1 MLKKQKNFALGVLT
15 FLCGVFFLQLMGIV
29 IKFIGS
35 SYPSIQL
42 SLYRNI
48 FGLIPILLFFYF
60 SKNTHKYDLIKRIP
74 KLWVSI
80 LRGFFMAFAQFCFFT
95 SLIFLKFATAT
106 SLTLLTPFIVAIFSI
121 PILGTKID
129 FWKWIAI
136 IIGFSG
142 AIVIISPSNE
152 IFITYA
158 LLPLG
163 ASFGYGMNLVL
174 VRLFPKDIPTII
186 IQWHSQISSI
196 FFSLLFLL
204 LTFQYVEILNFQDLI
219 LVFSMGFLGGTGVYL
234 MMASYRMTNHI
245 NLGPFHYFS
254 IIFSFAL
261 GWLFFQEA
269 PFDELLPGI
278 FFIVFAGMIIYWR
291 ETISSNN

>member
-1 MLKKQKNFALGVLT
+1 
-15 FLCGVFFLQLMGIV
+15 MGIV

-42 SLYRNI
+42 SLYRNF

-60 SKNTHKYDLIKRIP
+60 SKNTNINDLIKRIP
-74 KLWVSI
+74 KLWVAI

-106 SLTLLTPFIVAIFSI
+106 SLTLLTPFIVAVFSI
-121 PILGTKID
+121 PILGTKVD
-129 FWKWIAI
+129 FWKWVAITIGFTGALAI
-136 IIGFSG
+136 IN
-142 AIVIISPSNE
+142 PSNE
-152 IFITYA
+152 IFSTYA

-204 LTFQYVEILNFQDLI
+204 LTFQYVEILNIQDLI
-219 LVFSMGFLGGTGVYL
+219 LIFSMGFLGGTGVYL
-234 MMASYRMTNHI
+234 MMVSYRMTNHI

-291 ETISSNN
+291 ENKKLSNN

>member
-1 MLKKQKNFALGVLT
+1 
-15 FLCGVFFLQLMGIV
+15 
-29 IKFIGS
+29 
-35 SYPSIQL
+35 
-42 SLYRNI
+42 
-48 FGLIPILLFFYF
+48 
-60 SKNTHKYDLIKRIP
+60 
-74 KLWVSI
+74 
-80 LRGFFMAFAQFCFFT
+80 MAFAQFCFFT

-152 IFITYA
+152 IFSIYA

-204 LTFQYVEILNFQDLI
+204 LTFQYVEILNKLRK
-219 LVFSMGFLGGTGVYL
+219 V
-234 MMASYRMTNHI
+234 N
-245 NLGPFHYFS
+245 
-254 IIFSFAL
+254 
-261 GWLFFQEA
+261 
-269 PFDELLPGI
+269 
-278 FFIVFAGMIIYWR
+278 
-291 ETISSNN
+291 ISSEIYPGEGKLKKQMEYANKIESPGVIFYGDDEIKKAEVKFRNLKTGEETSIKIENIENEIKKFI